1 MGRSGAL
8 DVDVDNP
15 GDRLR
20 FRLTVS
26 GRLLT
31 WRKIALGWVRG
42 FPRGRDMAMVRKWT
56 GRESRALR
64 EAMRVSQR
72 DFADQLGVSG
82 KAIANW
88 ESGGVKFVPRHD
100 SQAILDTKLRQ
111 VSDEVRNRFEL
122 ILGTVTENDDAEN
135 AKGNENSVLT
145 PMASAEVPV
154 PSLAKTTITDAA
166 EVGRHADR
174 EPVNQLVTERPYGE
188 ISRGNALR
196 APVPRARSEASLEK
210 EFDSDYSASDGTRGA
225 EFEPDTI
232 EAMRRRVFLAEL
244 AASAGLGAAGFPL
257 EAVRHGLNLS
267 VAEERSAA
275 DADEW
280 NQIALEYSE
289 SYLTAPASELLKPLM
304 VDIIG
309 LQSALQRSSSIRSH
323 RDLMGVAALLSVFTA
338 QTLMNMGQV
347 HEARRWWRTAKNSAD
362 RSGDP
367 YSVLW
372 VRAREINR
380 AAEFRPAAA
389 VLLLVEE
396 AENHVDHAP
405 VDAVLEFLSAKALTL
420 ARAGRLNDA
429 ESVLDQ
435 IRKRSSGLAGE
446 SGSLLVFDRAGGLHG
461 IESFVYSRLGNLEK
475 TESAN
480 AAARNLQDS
489 GNLRWLA
496 DDGMK
501 LSFCLVRRGDIT
513 QGLRNAQTVLTQ
525 LPEQHR
531 AQHLVSDAHELVQS
545 IPASGRQLNA
555 AHEYREWLSSL

>member
-1 MGRSGAL
+1 
-8 DVDVDNP
+8 
-15 GDRLR
+15 
-20 FRLTVS
+20 
-26 GRLLT
+26 
-31 WRKIALGWVRG
+31 
-42 FPRGRDMAMVRKWT
+42 MAMIRKWT
-56 GRESRALR
+56 GRESHALR
-64 EAMRVSQR
+64 EALRVSQR
-72 DFADQLGVSG
+72 DFANQLGVSA

-88 ESGGVKFVPRHD
+88 ESGGVKFIPRLD

-122 ILGTVTENDDAEN
+122 ILGNVAENDGAE
-135 AKGNENSVLT
+135 KSVLT
-145 PMASAEVPV
+145 PASAEVSV
-154 PSLAKTTITDAA
+154 SSLEKESMSDVA
-166 EVGRHADR
+166 ETGRHVDR
-174 EPVNQLVTERPYGE
+174 EPANQLVTERPYNE
-188 ISRGNALR
+188 IPRGNALR

-210 EFDSDYSASDGTRGA
+210 EFHSDYSAPDGTRGA

-232 EAMRRRVFLAEL
+232 EAVKRRVFLAEL

-280 NQIALEYSE
+280 NQIALEYGE
-289 SYLTAPASELLKPLM
+289 SYLTAPPSELLKPLM

-309 LQSALQRSSSIRSH
+309 LQSALQRSSSARSH
-323 RDLMGVAALLSVFTA
+323 RELMRVAALLAVFTA
-338 QTLMNMGQV
+338 QTLMNVGQV
-347 HEARRWWRTAKNSAD
+347 QEARRWWRTAKNSAD

-367 YSVLW
+367 YSILW

-380 AAEFRPAAA
+380 ADEYRPAAA
-389 VLLLVEE
+389 ILPLVQE
-396 AENHVDHAP
+396 AENYVDHAP
-405 VDAVLEFLSAKALTL
+405 IDAVLEFLGAKALTL

-435 IRKRSSGLAGE
+435 IRKRSSRLAGE

-461 IESFVYSRLGNLEK
+461 IESFVYSRLGHLEK

-480 AAARNLQDS
+480 AAARDLQDS
-489 GNLRWLA
+489 GNLRPLA

-501 LSFCLVRRGDIT
+501 LSHCLVRRGDIT
-513 QGLRNAQTVLTQ
+513 HGLRHAQTVLTQ
-525 LPEQHR
+525 LPEQYR
-531 AQHLVSDAHELVQS
+531 AQYLVSEAHELVRS